1 MIMYYLLY
9 LRVNGYDKS
18 LAKTRKMIY
27 NVYHKGENAMD
38 ITISKWGNSIGI
50 RIPVTV
56 TESLGLQAGDQVACE
71 LKDGGLFMRKQQSTS
86 QMFEQF
92 YGKPF
97 DEITQDDLD
106 SAEEIDWG
114 EDVGGEVY

>member
-1 MIMYYLLY
+1 
-9 LRVNGYDKS
+9 
-18 LAKTRKMIY
+18 
-27 NVYHKGENAMD
+27 MD

-50 RIPVTV
+50 RIPVMI

-97 DEITQDDLD
+97 SEITMTDIGG
-106 SAEEIDWG
+106 AKEIEWG
-114 EDVGGEVY
+114 EDVGGEIL